1 MWPVSATN
9 HHSRC
14 LCVGL
19 VRIWSEIARS
29 KNPKSQCRFS
39 TKSSDH
45 RDFRDLD
52 RKIGSINHTL
62 GSAAESKRA
71 SRKSMNNIHFAI
83 FSTHASPMLLLIRAM
98 LFRSISRTILP
109 MIVIGFVLHVIKIC
123 MRFTIFAIFIPV
135 TSMCFTLSLGA
146 I

>member
-39 TKSSDH
+39 TKSSED

-52 RKIGSINHTL
+52 REIGNINDIF
-62 GSAAESKRA
+62 GSTAESKRA
-71 SRKSMNNIHFAI
+71 SRKWMNNIHFAI

-98 LFRSISRTILP
+98 LFRSISRTTLP
-109 MIVIGFVLHVIKIC
+109 ITVTAFVLHLIKIC
-123 MRFTIFAIFIPV
+123 IRFTIFSIFIPV

-146 I
+146 V